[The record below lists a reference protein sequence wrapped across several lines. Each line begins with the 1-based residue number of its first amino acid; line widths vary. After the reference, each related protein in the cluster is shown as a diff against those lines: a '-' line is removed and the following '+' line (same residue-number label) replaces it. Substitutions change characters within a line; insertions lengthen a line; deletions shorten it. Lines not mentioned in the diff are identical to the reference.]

1 MKRILLTSFSV
12 LILNALL
19 AMSPTVGSAHE
30 EGTLAPQAQASGHT
44 MSNEKDQN
52 IMMQNH
58 NKMMESLHA
67 KSGDEFDKAFLSQMI
82 MHHQGA
88 LDMAKIAKENAKHQE
103 IKTMADN
110 IIKSQTA
117 EIDQMKQWQ
126 QSWGHTK

>member
-1 MKRILLTSFSV
+1 MKRALLTGFSV
-12 LILNALL
+12 LALNAFL
-19 AMSPTVGSAHE
+19 AISPAVSLAHE
-30 EGTLAPQAQASGHT
+30 EGPSTSQSQASGNM
-44 MSNEKDQN
+44 MSNEKDQSM
-52 IMMQNH
+52 MMQHH
-58 NKMMESLHA
+58 NKMMESLRV